1 MKFAFFNFS
10 NVKFYNFLY
19 PFLYI
24 IHILFETDR
33 NKTLSVEEYL
43 NKIRPDL
50 KDIQIISKSTTHGNS
65 NDNSNKFIFLIDN
78 DKEHVMHSKS
88 RNIEIIMNHKAD
100 EIIEIIEEMFDSLN
114 YGDQNNIESIKGSEF
129 VLDYLLY

>member
-1 MKFAFFNFS
+1 M
-10 NVKFYNFLY
+10 
-19 PFLYI
+19 
-24 IHILFETDR
+24 E
-33 NKTLSVEEYL
+33 
-43 NKIRPDL
+43 
-50 KDIQIISKSTTHGNS
+50 NS

-78 DKEHVMHSKS
+78 DKEHVMYSKS

-114 YGDQNNIESIKGSEF
+114 YGDQNNIESVKGSAF

>member
-1 MKFAFFNFS
+1 M
-10 NVKFYNFLY
+10 
-19 PFLYI
+19 
-24 IHILFETDR
+24 E
-33 NKTLSVEEYL
+33 
-43 NKIRPDL
+43 
-50 KDIQIISKSTTHGNS
+50 NS
-65 NDNSNKFIFLIDN
+65 NDNSNKFIFLIDY

-88 RNIEIIMNHKAD
+88 RNIKIIMNHKAD

>member
-1 MKFAFFNFS
+1 
-10 NVKFYNFLY
+10 
-19 PFLYI
+19 
-24 IHILFETDR
+24 
-33 NKTLSVEEYL
+33 
-43 NKIRPDL
+43 
-50 KDIQIISKSTTHGNS
+50 
-65 NDNSNKFIFLIDN
+65 
-78 DKEHVMHSKS
+78 MHSKS

>member
-1 MKFAFFNFS
+1 M
-10 NVKFYNFLY
+10 
-19 PFLYI
+19 
-24 IHILFETDR
+24 E
-33 NKTLSVEEYL
+33 
-43 NKIRPDL
+43 
-50 KDIQIISKSTTHGNS
+50 NS
-65 NDNSNKFIFLIDN
+65 NDNSNKFIFLIDY